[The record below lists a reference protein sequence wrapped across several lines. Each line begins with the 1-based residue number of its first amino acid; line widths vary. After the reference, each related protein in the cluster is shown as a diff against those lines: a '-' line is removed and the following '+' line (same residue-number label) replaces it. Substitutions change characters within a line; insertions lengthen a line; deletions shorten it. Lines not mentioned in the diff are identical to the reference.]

1 MSAIAFF
8 GAIELGLVYGIVAF
22 GVFITFRLLNFPD
35 LTVESTF
42 PLGGA
47 AAGVAILAGINPW
60 LATLLAFGSGC
71 IAGGITALLAVRF
84 GILHLLASILTMI
97 AGFSINIRIMGRPN
111 IALLGEETIFT
122 NFVLGDMAGYI
133 AKAILV
139 TLICVALLLIL
150 YRFLISEAGLALRAT
165 GQNER
170 MVRMQGGNPGMYI
183 YAGVMLSNG
192 LVALGGA
199 VFTQANE
206 FADVTSGI
214 GTIVFGLAAVIL
226 GETLLPSRKI
236 IYLLLAC
243 LLGSVVYRLF
253 IALALS
259 SDLFGLR
266 ASDLN
271 LVTAILVT
279 LALIAPSIRKKL
291 KPHSKPAA

>member
-1 MSAIAFF
+1 MSSIAFF
-8 GAIELGLVYGIVAF
+8 GAVELGLVYGIVAF
-22 GVFITFRLLNFPD
+22 GVFITFRLLDFPD

-47 AAGVAILAGINPW
+47 VAGVVILAGWNPW
-60 LATLLAFGSGC
+60 LATILAFGGGC
-71 IAGGITALLAVRF
+71 VAGGVTAFLAVRF

-97 AGFSINIRIMGRPN
+97 AAFSINIRIMGRPN
-111 IALLGEETIFT
+111 LSLLGEETIFT
-122 NFVLGDMAGYI
+122 NFTFLELASHYS
-133 AKAILV
+133 K
-139 TLICVALLLIL
+139 ALLVVLL
-150 YRFLISEAGLALRAT
+150 CAGLVLVLWRLLVSEVGLAVRAT
-165 GQNER
+165 GQNSR
-170 MVRMQGGNPGMYI
+170 MLQMQGGNPGIYI
-183 YAGVMLSNG
+183 YAGVMVSNG

-199 VFTQANE
+199 IFTQANQ

-214 GTIVFGLAAVIL
+214 GTIIFGLAAVIL
-226 GETLLPSRKI
+226 GETFLPSRKI

-271 LVTAILVT
+271 LVTAVLVT
-279 LALIAPSIRKKL
+279 LALIAPAIRKKF
-291 KPHSKPAA
+291 KRA